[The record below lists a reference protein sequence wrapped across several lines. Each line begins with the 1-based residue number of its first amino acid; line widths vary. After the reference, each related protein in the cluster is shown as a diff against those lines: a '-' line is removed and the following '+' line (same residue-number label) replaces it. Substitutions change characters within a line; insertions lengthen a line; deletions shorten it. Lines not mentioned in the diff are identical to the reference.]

1 MTNIQPCGITSAF
14 SAEKG
19 IAMDNL
25 ERRAWAE
32 SRAEASD
39 NGRKIRGYPVVFNS
53 LSVDLGG
60 FREVISPEAV
70 DRTLNE
76 GLDVRA
82 LVDHDTSKVI
92 GRTRAGTLRLRK
104 DSRGLF
110 MEVEPD
116 EDISYARDIMR
127 AVARGDVSG
136 MSFGFR
142 VDADEWNHDGKVPVR
157 TVTDM
162 RVSEVS
168 IVTFPAYQATDVQV
182 AQRSLRV
189 FQQAHKGNRVAWLE
203 KKMRLLRA
211 S

>member
-1 MTNIQPCGITSAF
+1 
-14 SAEKG
+14 
-19 IAMDNL
+19 MDNL
-25 ERRAWAE
+25 ERRSWAE
-32 SRAEASD
+32 CRAEASD
-39 NGRKIRGYPVVFNS
+39 NGRKIRGSPIVFNS
-53 LSVDLGG
+53 ASVDLGG
-60 FREVISPEAV
+60 FREIIAPEAV
-70 DRTLNE
+70 DRTLSE

-82 LVDHDTSKVI
+82 LVDHDSSKVI

-104 DSRGLF
+104 DARGLH

-116 EDISYARDIMR
+116 EDISYAKDIMR

-142 VDADEWNHDGKVPVR
+142 VVGDDWNYDDKVPVR

-182 AQRSLRV
+182 AQRSLQA
-189 FQQAHKGNRVAWLE
+189 FQQAHKGNRVDWLL
-203 KKMRLLRA
+203 KMQRNRA
-211 S
+211 AR

>member
-1 MTNIQPCGITSAF
+1 
-14 SAEKG
+14 
-19 IAMDNL
+19 MDNL

-32 SRAEASD
+32 CRAEASD
-39 NGRKIRGYPVVFNS
+39 NGKKIRGYPIVFNS

-60 FREVISPEAV
+60 FREIIAPEAV
-70 DRTLNE
+70 DRTLSE

-82 LVDHDTSKVI
+82 LVDHDSSKVI

-104 DSRGLF
+104 DSRGLH

-127 AVARGDVSG
+127 AIARGDVSS

-142 VDADEWNHDGKVPVR
+142 VDADEWNYDGKVPVR

-168 IVTFPAYQATDVQV
+168 IVTFPAYTATDVQV
-182 AQRSLRV
+182 AQRALLA
-189 FQQAHKGNRVAWLE
+189 FQQAHQGNRVAWLE
-203 KKMRLLRA
+203 KKMRLARLA
-211 S
+211 